1 MKRSKA
7 VETMV
12 EFYESIPE
20 GASSYHKMD
29 RLLSRLERLGMLPPP
44 DDSEA
49 VTGNIVYAYYYERVE
64 ADDEIHKFF
73 DKPNIAKLW
82 EPENEEE

>member
-1 MKRSKA
+1 MKRTDMVSG
-7 VETMV
+7 MV

-29 RLLSRLERLGMLPPP
+29 MLLSRLERLGMLPPP

-49 VTGNIVYAYYYERVE
+49 VTGNIVYAYYYERVIPSN
-64 ADDEIHKFF
+64 EINTNF
-73 DKPNIAKLW
+73 DRPIISKLW
-82 EPENEEE
+82 SPENEEE